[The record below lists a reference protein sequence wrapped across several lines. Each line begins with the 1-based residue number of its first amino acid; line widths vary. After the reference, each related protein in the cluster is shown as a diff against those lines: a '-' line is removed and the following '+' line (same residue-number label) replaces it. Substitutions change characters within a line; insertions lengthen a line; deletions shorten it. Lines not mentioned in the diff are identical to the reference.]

1 MTEAFKLDPSRERM
15 AFALASVLLLLPL
28 AVFFLLPTQDGPV
41 HTYNAE
47 LIRQALAG
55 ENGWFSQWLIANP
68 RFDPTWP
75 PHLVLVAM
83 ISVLPHEIS
92 EGLYPGPLF
101 VLVFQAS
108 KPYIRAPVS
117 VPHVTLRVAPVWR

>member
-55 ENGWFSQWLIANP
+55 ENGWFSQ
-68 RFDPTWP
+68 
-75 PHLVLVAM
+75 
-83 ISVLPHEIS
+83 
-92 EGLYPGPLF
+92 
-101 VLVFQAS
+101 
-108 KPYIRAPVS
+108 
-117 VPHVTLRVAPVWR
+117 